1 MGNPQDGM
9 TAREVDR
16 AASRLEQIRDQRR
29 ARLLVA
35 AAAAGLAASAL
46 PVSDSLAIALVCG
59 TAVLLVLAVID
70 TWRWRD
76 LISNLALNEQAY
88 TVPEVR
94 RYGDDLV
101 APSARRRAAEALDRV
116 VRNAGSPGSYYLAG
130 RVHACRKEIR
140 ELAEALRAPD
150 SRFEPTSLAMCWQLL
165 RSGVDSPLYNWHLPA
180 EDLRMAVRRIQAG
193 VRHS

>member
-1 MGNPQDGM
+1 M

-46 PVSDSLAIALVCG
+46 PVSDALAIALVCG
-59 TAVLLVLAVID
+59 AASLLVLAIVD
-70 TWRWRD
+70 TLRRRD
-76 LISNLALNEQAY
+76 LIFQLALNEQAY

-94 RYGDDLV
+94 RYGDGLV
-101 APSARRRAAEALDRV
+101 VPSARRRAAEALERV
-116 VRNAGSPGSYYLAG
+116 LRDVGTPGSYYLTG
-130 RVHACRKEIR
+130 RVYACRREIR
-140 ELAEALRAPD
+140 ELAEALRAPE
-150 SRFEPTSLAMCWQLL
+150 SQAEPTSLAMCWQLL
-165 RSGVDSPLYNWHLPA
+165 RNGVDSPLYNWHLPA
-180 EDLRMAVRRIQAG
+180 EDLRTTVRRIRAG